1 MANIHDVFK
10 TDDVNGVIIGG
21 DYIAA
26 KLCYD
31 GRQQGRI
38 IYANSPEQAK
48 NLAIEIKVE
57 FRQDLGDTLFKEIY
71 PDDLKWQI
79 IYLS

>member
-10 TDDVNGVIIGG
+10 TDDINGVIVGG
-21 DYIAA
+21 EYIAA

-31 GRQQGRI
+31 GRKQGNT
-38 IYANSPEQAK
+38 IYADSQEQAK
-48 NLAIEIKVE
+48 NLAIETKKE
-57 FRQDLGDTLFKEIY
+57 FRQDLGDLLFNEIY

-79 IYLS
+79 VYLS

>member
-21 DYIAA
+21 DYVAA

-31 GRQQGRI
+31 GRQQGNT
-38 IYANSPEQAK
+38 IYADNQEQAK
-48 NLAIEIKVE
+48 QLAIKLKAE
-57 FRQDLGDTLFKEIY
+57 FREDLGDTLFKEIY
-71 PDDLKWQI
+71 SDDFKWQI
-79 IYLS
+79 VYLS